1 MIVRLLIFQNL
12 SGTAET
18 PGKARACMLAET
30 LSHLHVVEL

>member
-18 PGKARACMLAET
+18 RGKARACMLAERYRT
-30 LSHLHVVEL
+30 FM